1 LDKPLD
7 TLEIQMSII
16 AKSEVAG
23 EYTVTLASNDTESH
37 YYVTYG
43 KQVEVYTDK
52 MEATKEYGYCVRH
65 QETCAGFHADE
76 SEE

>member
-1 LDKPLD
+1 
-7 TLEIQMSII
+7 MSII

-23 EYTVTLASNDTESH
+23 EYTVMLACNDAQSH
-37 YYVTYG
+37 WYVTYG
-43 KQVEVYTDK
+43 LQADAYTDK

-65 QETCAGFHADE
+65 QETCAGFHDDE